1 MAFFRP
7 TMWLKLW
14 NCDQGYHPF
23 LPWEFAEEWSRT
35 AANRE
40 WVIHGEDILFTLR
53 LPNMATANGGFA
65 WKIGLNRLLP
75 SGSQTWL
82 AGKSMNI
89 PYKGGLK
96 LGTSYKY
103 MGNCPLPCLP
113 EGSTLTRIN
122 RLVVC
127 NIWVCVCVVFT
138 FFACQLKWKWWC
150 WWCEYMWIYLNIF
163 Q

>member
-1 MAFFRP
+1 MSYSWGGRIVYP
-7 TMWLKLW
+7 SVTK
-14 NCDQGYHPF
+14 
-23 LPWEFAEEWSRT
+23 
-35 AANRE
+35 
-40 WVIHGEDILFTLR
+40 HGHCV
-53 LPNMATANGGFA
+53 NGAFA
-65 WKIGLNRLLP
+65 WTIGLNRLLP

-96 LGTSYKY
+96 LGTSYRY

-127 NIWVCVCVVFT
+127 HISVCVCGVH
-138 FFACQLKWKWWC
+138 FFCMPVKNENDDADAVNI
-150 WWCEYMWIYLNIF
+150 CEYISIMLM
-163 Q
+163 